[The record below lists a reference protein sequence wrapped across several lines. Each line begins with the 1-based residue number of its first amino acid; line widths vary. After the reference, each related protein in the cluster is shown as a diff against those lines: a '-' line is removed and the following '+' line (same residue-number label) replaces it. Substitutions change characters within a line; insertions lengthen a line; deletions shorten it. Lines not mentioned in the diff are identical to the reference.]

1 LTHARAQRLPSGR
14 HLLTSQATFPARVS
28 LQSRESSHASAK
40 TYDFRMTVHPSLVVA
55 ARQLQDSVS
64 FRAGIGTSIAL

>member
-1 LTHARAQRLPSGR
+1 VQRLPSGR
-14 HLLTSQATFPARVS
+14 HLLASQASSPARVS

-40 TYDFRMTVHPSLVVA
+40 TYDLRMIAHPSPVVA